1 MSCLIWFQDFC
12 RFFFLWT
19 FSQLLSVLQIVSCL
33 KVRSTGLRFFSLS
46 LVVVV
51 VLLYLT
57 VRAALGK
64 RKSVET
70 SWAAIIEF
78 CAAANWC
85 WRAYYFLCRIVSV
98 EPKWWKRTVPFLEKF
113 SPLFL
118 IFLFCLFLYFFLFS
132 HQWRSVCTVIF
143 HALVCIQ
150 ISNNFLWSLFLFS
163 RARAEKIKYFFH
175 GKPSGP

>member
-78 CAAANWC
+78 CAAANWR
-85 WRAYYFLCRIVSV
+85 WRAYYFFVSDRQRGT
-98 EPKWWKRTVPFLEKF
+98 EMMETDCALSREILSTF
-113 SPLFL
+113 SYFL
-118 IFLFCLFLYFFLFS
+118 ILPFFVFLFILSSVTICLY
-132 HQWRSVCTVIF
+132 RD
-143 HALVCIQ
+143 
-150 ISNNFLWSLFLFS
+150 FS
-163 RARAEKIKYFFH
+163 RSCLHSNF
-175 GKPSGP
+175 